1 MEVDKSR
8 AALTSGETPLL
19 LCGGEAELAS
29 RAALTSGETPLP
41 LCSRA
46 PPAPIFARWP
56 LDFFHRF
63 LISFKVIDWEKCTR
77 KGRLRLVGRWRK
89 VEKMYALTVND
100 IDAQTYAR
108 INCIAIEEELPLS
121 QVLHRLLQSAL
132 EKYPFR
138 RKSDFSR
145 FAGRWSSA
153 EAKEF
158 EAATQR
164 TIDEEDWQ

>member
-8 AALTSGETPLL
+8 AALTSG
-19 LCGGEAELAS
+19 G
-29 RAALTSGETPLP
+29 TPLP

-46 PPAPIFARWP
+46 PPAPIFACRP

-63 LISFKVIDWEKCTR
+63 LISFKVIDWEECTR